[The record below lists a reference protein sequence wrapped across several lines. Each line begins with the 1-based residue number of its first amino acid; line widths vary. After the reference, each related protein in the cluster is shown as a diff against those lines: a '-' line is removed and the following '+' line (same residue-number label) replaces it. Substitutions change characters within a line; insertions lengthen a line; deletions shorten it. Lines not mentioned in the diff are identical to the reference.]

1 MAYYTRRDRM
11 TTAIKGKLLLD
22 GTGAEP
28 VANPVILV
36 EGDTIVGVGPQGD
49 VPVDPGAEV
58 VDLSD
63 KTILPGLMDAHV
75 HLVGMKSMEDL
86 IELVRTPPPLSALRT
101 TVDARTLLEAG
112 FTAVRTVGGPV
123 SMYLK
128 RAIEEGVV
136 QGPRIMD
143 SGRSFIQTSGGGDPW
158 DMPLECMQVAASLG
172 RGLAET
178 VDGPV
183 ECRKGVRRRLREGA
197 DLIKILT
204 TGAVFSKENPPTR
217 VGFTQPEIDALV
229 DEAHRLGLKVAAH
242 AHGTEG
248 IRGALL
254 AGVDSIEHGTFLDE
268 ECIDLMLAQG
278 TYLVPTFAIFHRML
292 DSMGEQVPEY
302 AMRQGREVH
311 EAHERNFLKAYRAGV
326 KIGCGTDF
334 VGPPPIEHGPNALEL
349 VYLVEVGMAPM
360 DVIVSATLGNADLL
374 GLGGQTGTITAGK
387 WADIIAADANPLEDM
402 QTLLDV
408 PFVMK
413 GGEIVK
419 QVVA

>member
-1 MAYYTRRDRM
+1 M

-22 GTGAEP
+22 GTGGDP
-28 VANPVILV
+28 IANPVILV
-36 EGDTIVGVGPQGD
+36 EGDTIIAAGPAGD
-49 VPVDPGAEV
+49 VVTDPKAQV
-58 VDLSD
+58 IDLSD
-63 KTILPGLMDAHV
+63 KTILPGLIDAHI
-75 HLVGMKSMEDL
+75 HLVGWKSMED
-86 IELVRTPPPLSALRT
+86 RTEWIRIPPPLCALRT
-101 TVDARTLLEAG
+101 TVEARRLLEAG
-112 FTAVRTVGGPV
+112 FTSVRTVGGPV

-128 RAIEEGVV
+128 QAIEEGVV
-136 QGPRIMD
+136 SGPRIMD

-158 DMPLECMQVAASLG
+158 DIPLKCMEIASSLG

-248 IRGALL
+248 IRSALL
-254 AGVDSIEHGTFLDE
+254 AGVDSIEHGTYLDD
-268 ECIDLMLAQG
+268 ECIDLMLEPG
-278 TYLVPTFAIFHRML
+278 TYLVPTLAIFRRMMEGA
-292 DSMGEQVPEY
+292 DEQVPEY
-302 AMRQGREVH
+302 AMRQGMAVH
-311 EAHERNFLKAYRAGV
+311 ETHERNFLKAYRAGV

-360 DVIVSATLGNADLL
+360 DVIVSATAGNADLL
-374 GLGGQTGTITAGK
+374 ALGEKTGTITAGK
-387 WADIIAADANPLEDM
+387 WADIIAADGNPLDDM
-402 QTLLDV
+402 STLLDV

-413 GGEIVK
+413 SGE
-419 QVVA
+419 VAKHVSD

>member
-1 MAYYTRRDRM
+1 M

-22 GTGAEP
+22 GTGGDP
-28 VANPVILV
+28 IPNPVILV
-36 EGDTIVGVGPQGD
+36 EGDTIIAAGPEAD
-49 VPVDPGAEV
+49 VPVGPEAQV
-58 VDLSD
+58 IDLSD

-75 HLVGMKSMEDL
+75 HLVGLKSMEDL
-86 IELVRTPPPLSALRT
+86 AELIRTAPPLAVLRT
-101 TVDARTLLEAG
+101 TVEARRLLEAG

-123 SMYLK
+123 AIYLK
-128 RAIEEGVV
+128 QAIEEGVV
-136 QGPRIMD
+136 SGPRIKA

-158 DMPLECMQVAASLG
+158 DMPLECMEAAASLG

-217 VGFTQPEIDALV
+217 VGFTQPETDALV

-242 AHGTEG
+242 AHGTAG
-248 IRGALL
+248 IRAALL
-254 AGVDSIEHGTFLDE
+254 AGVDSIEHGTYLDD
-268 ECIDLMLAQG
+268 ECIDLMLKQG
-278 TYLVPTFAIFHRML
+278 TYLVPTFAIFHRM
-292 DSMGEQVPEY
+292 METAGEDVPEY
-302 AMRQGREVH
+302 AMRQGKEVH
-311 EAHERNFLKAYRAGV
+311 GIHERNFLKAYKAGV

-349 VYLVEVGMAPM
+349 VYLAEVGMAPM
-360 DVIVSATLGNADLL
+360 DVIVAATAGNADLL
-374 GLGGQTGTITAGK
+374 GLGEKTGTITAGK
-387 WADIIAADANPLEDM
+387 WADIIVAAGNPLDDM
-402 QTLLDV
+402 RTLLDV
-408 PFVMK
+408 SFVMK

-419 QVVA
+419 QVLS

>member
-1 MAYYTRRDRM
+1 M

-22 GTGAEP
+22 GTGGDP
-28 VANPVILV
+28 IPNPVILL
-36 EGDTIVGVGPQGD
+36 EGDTIVAAGPASD
-49 VPVDPGAEV
+49 VLVNPEARVI
-58 VDLSD
+58 DLSD
-63 KTILPGLMDAHV
+63 KTILPGLIDAHL
-75 HLVGMKSMEDL
+75 HLVGLKSMEDL
-86 IELVRTPPPLSALRT
+86 AELIRTPPPLSVLRT
-101 TVDARTLLEAG
+101 TVEARRLLEAG

-123 SMYLK
+123 AIYLK
-128 RAIEEGVV
+128 QAIEEGVV
-136 QGPRIMD
+136 SGPRIMA

-158 DMPLECMQVAASLG
+158 DIPLELMEIAASLG

-217 VGFTQPEIDALV
+217 VGFTQPEVDALV

-248 IRGALL
+248 IRSALL
-254 AGVDSIEHGTFLDE
+254 AGVDSIEHGTYLDD
-268 ECIDLMLAQG
+268 ECIDLMLKQG
-278 TYLVPTFAIFHRML
+278 TYLVPTFAIFRRVM
-292 DSMGEQVPEY
+292 DTAGEDVPEY
-302 AMRQGREVH
+302 AMRQGLEVH
-311 EAHERNFLKAYRAGV
+311 ETHERNFVKAYRAGV

-334 VGPPPIEHGPNALEL
+334 VGPPPVEHGANALEL

-360 DVIVSATLGNADLL
+360 DVIVSATSGNADLL
-374 GLGGQTGTITAGK
+374 GLGEKTGTITGGK
-387 WADIIAADANPLEDM
+387 WADIIAVDGNPLDDM
-402 QTLLDV
+402 RTLLDV

-413 GGEIVK
+413 GGEVVK
-419 QVVA
+419 QVAH

>member
-1 MAYYTRRDRM
+1 V
-11 TTAIKGKLLLD
+11 TTVIRGELLID
-22 GTGAEP
+22 GTGGDP
-28 VANPVILV
+28 VPDPVIVV
-36 EGDTIVGVGPQGD
+36 EDDTIEAVGVAGQIEVGPD
-49 VPVDPGAEV
+49 ASV
-58 VDLSD
+58 VDLSRM
-63 KTILPGLMDAHV
+63 TLLPGLIDAHI

-86 IELVRTPPPLSALRT
+86 IELIRTPPPLSALRT
-101 TVDARTLLEAG
+101 TVDARKLLEAG

-136 QGPRIMD
+136 PGPRIMD

-204 TGAVFSKENPPTR
+204 TGAGFSKENPPTR
-217 VGFTQPEIDALV
+217 VGFTQPEADALV
-229 DEAHRLGLKVAAH
+229 DEAHRLGMKVAAH
-242 AHGTEG
+242 AHGTVG
-248 IRGALL
+248 IRCALL
-254 AGVDSIEHGTFLDE
+254 AGADSIEHGTYLDD
-268 ECIDLMLAQG
+268 ECIDLMLKQG
-278 TYLVPTFAIFHRML
+278 TYLVPTFAILHRVMETA
-292 DSMGEQVPEY
+292 GEDVPEY
-302 AMRQGREVH
+302 AMRQIKGIH
-311 EAHERNFLKAYRAGV
+311 EIHERSFLKAYKAGV

-334 VGPPPIEHGPNALEL
+334 VGPPPVEHGPNALEL
-349 VYLVEVGMAPM
+349 VYLAQLGMAPM
-360 DVIVSATLGNADLL
+360 EVIVSATGGNADLL
-374 GLGGQTGTITAGK
+374 GLGEKTGTIAAGK